1 MLRLSR
7 TAIAHALIILPWLS
21 FKTELTQLDQPK
33 CLYGETLVKQAGS
46 GHPLSF
52 VCGWVAVCR
61 ADLSPV
67 VSWSS
72 IEKSG
77 FSPFCSPPSHHPSRS
92 LLSRFSRSTRVDC
105 EQSPFFLRFSEAI
118 FVSRAFRSRDLEKR
132 ETARS
137 LTACASR
144 IQAESGLVPSPL
156 FALLKSPSP
165 SFRTP
170 AIHSTYDEVPLKFF
184 FWNYL
189 HSKNK
194 ITRTRHEDSTLDIGL
209 IIRHAR
215 FCGASIFNLHGLCQP
230 VISLSDCR
238 EGLQEIQLFR

>member
-1 MLRLSR
+1 MWRKPVPSR
-7 TAIAHALIILPWLS
+7 RVTLTAELTLASVYFTRKKLISLPEPKGKAHALIILPWLS

-118 FVSRAFRSRDLEKR
+118 FVSRAFRSRD
-132 ETARS
+132 
-137 LTACASR
+137 
-144 IQAESGLVPSPL
+144 
-156 FALLKSPSP
+156 
-165 SFRTP
+165 
-170 AIHSTYDEVPLKFF
+170 
-184 FWNYL
+184 
-189 HSKNK
+189 
-194 ITRTRHEDSTLDIGL
+194 
-209 IIRHAR
+209 
-215 FCGASIFNLHGLCQP
+215 
-230 VISLSDCR
+230 
-238 EGLQEIQLFR
+238 